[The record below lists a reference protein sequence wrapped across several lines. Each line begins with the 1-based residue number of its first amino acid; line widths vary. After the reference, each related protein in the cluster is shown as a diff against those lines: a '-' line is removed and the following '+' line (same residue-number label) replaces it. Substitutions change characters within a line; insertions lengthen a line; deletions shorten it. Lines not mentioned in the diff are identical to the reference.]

1 MPGWWTLINCVCSVD
16 LEKVCW
22 KHFSEWGEVEVKTSG
37 GFYLRWDTCGGPQCI
52 HATLTFALSSAPDSD
67 SPTHSHAHSN
77 GTHSCVL
84 PGYVVFTR
92 PFGVGFRDATL
103 SQFCVVCSTSTSCI
117 ACPSRSC
124 ATDCE
129 RPPSSPSLPCKTRLK
144 LTRDKAE

>member
-92 PFGVGFRDATL
+92 PFGVGFRDATYHNFAL
-103 SQFCVVCSTSTSCI
+103 FAAHQRRVSLVHRVRALPTASVRRVRQ
-117 ACPSRSC
+117 ACHAKPG
-124 ATDCE
+124 
-129 RPPSSPSLPCKTRLK
+129 
-144 LTRDKAE
+144 